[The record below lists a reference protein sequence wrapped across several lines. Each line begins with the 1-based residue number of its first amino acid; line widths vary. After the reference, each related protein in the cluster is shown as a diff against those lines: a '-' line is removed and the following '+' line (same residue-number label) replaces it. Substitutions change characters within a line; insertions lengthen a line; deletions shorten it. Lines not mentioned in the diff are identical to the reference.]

1 MIFCFHGLLNINIF
15 SLFFF
20 LILPSTQKMSLSKKT
35 SLSNHSLPRKL
46 GTDRLEMVN
55 GSRGRRRISSRQSR
69 VTPYPLPSYNLDI
82 SVDLCPKKCSKALD
96 KKDWEDVTCSVCME
110 CPHNA
115 VLLLCSSH
123 DKGCRPYMCGT
134 SFRYS
139 NCLDQY
145 KKAYCKTISSND
157 GQHMHGS
164 INNPIVVPDSSLPI
178 ERCEATELACPLC
191 RGQVKGW
198 TVVELA
204 REFLNEK
211 KRSCMQDNCSFVGN
225 YKELRKHVRVEHPS
239 ARPREVDPILEQ
251 KWRRLERERER
262 DDVIS
267 TIRSTMPGAMVFGDY
282 VIESNRHG
290 FDTDEEDGGFDVNA
304 AERNRG
310 LEVGFDS
317 NLVNVFLLL
326 HAFGPSGNDL
336 SRRLRHPERT
346 FHHGSDQNAVSVHQN
361 HHPSPVGGL
370 DSSDQD
376 DNNNSNDDGGGDDG
390 GMSLV
395 SRLRRHGRVLLGR
408 SGRRRRRREAIRDL

>member
-1 MIFCFHGLLNINIF
+1 
-15 SLFFF
+15 
-20 LILPSTQKMSLSKKT
+20 
-35 SLSNHSLPRKL
+35 
-46 GTDRLEMVN
+46 MVN
-55 GSRGRRRISSRQSR
+55 SSRGRRRFSSRQSR
-69 VTPYPLPSYNLDI
+69 ATPYPLPSYNSDI
-82 SVDLCPKKCSKALD
+82 SLELYSRNCSKALE

-145 KKAYCKTISSND
+145 KKAYSKVSSSND
-157 GQHMHGS
+157 GQHAHGS
-164 INNPIVVPDSSLPI
+164 INNPILVPDSSLPA
-178 ERCEATELACPLC
+178 ERCEITELACPLC

-198 TVVELA
+198 TVVEPA

-211 KRSCMQDNCSFVGN
+211 KRNCMQDNCSFVGT
-225 YKELRKHVRVEHPS
+225 YKELRKHVRAEHPS
-239 ARPREVDPILEQ
+239 ARPREVDPIHEQ

-282 VIESNRHG
+282 VIENNNNG
-290 FDTDEEDGGFDVNA
+290 FDSDEEDGSFDVNA
-304 AERNRG
+304 AERNG
-310 LEVGFDS
+310 SFDVGFDS

-336 SRRLRHPERT
+336 GRRLRQPERT
-346 FHHGSDQNAVSVHQN
+346 FHHGSDQSAGTI
-361 HHPSPVGGL
+361 HHTSPVAGL
-370 DSSDQD
+370 DSSARD
-376 DNNNSNDDGGGDDG
+376 DDINSEDDVGDDDGGV
-390 GMSLV
+390 SLV

-408 SGRRRRRREAIRDL
+408 SRRRRRRREAVTGQR

>member
-1 MIFCFHGLLNINIF
+1 MA
-15 SLFFF
+15 
-20 LILPSTQKMSLSKKT
+20 K
-35 SLSNHSLPRKL
+35 
-46 GTDRLEMVN
+46 
-55 GSRGRRRISSRQSR
+55 GSRGRRRIASRQYR
-69 VTPYPLPSYNLDI
+69 ETPYPLPSYNPDI
-82 SVDLCPKKCSKALD
+82 SADLYPKKCSKALD

-145 KKAYCKTISSND
+145 KNAYTKVISSNL
-157 GQHMHGS
+157 GQPVNGS
-164 INNPIVVPDSSLPI
+164 VDNPNLVADSSWPV
-178 ERCEATELACPLC
+178 EKCEVTELACPLC

-198 TVVELA
+198 TVFEPA
-204 REFLNEK
+204 REYLNVK

-225 YKELRKHVRVEHPS
+225 FKELRKHVRAEHPC

-282 VIESNRHG
+282 VIEGNQHNNG
-290 FDTDEEDGGFDVNA
+290 FDTEEEDGGFDVNA
-304 AERNRG
+304 AERNG
-310 LEVGFDS
+310 GFEVGFDS

-326 HAFGPSGNDL
+326 HAFGPPGNDL
-336 SRRLRHPERT
+336 SRRLRQPERT
-346 FHHGSDQNAVSVHQN
+346 FHHTSDQSAFAIR
-361 HHPSPVGGL
+361 HPSPVGGL

-376 DNNNSNDDGGGDDG
+376 DDNNGDNDNGDDG
-390 GMSLV
+390 GVSLV

-408 SGRRRRRREAIRDL
+408 SGRRRRRREANVD